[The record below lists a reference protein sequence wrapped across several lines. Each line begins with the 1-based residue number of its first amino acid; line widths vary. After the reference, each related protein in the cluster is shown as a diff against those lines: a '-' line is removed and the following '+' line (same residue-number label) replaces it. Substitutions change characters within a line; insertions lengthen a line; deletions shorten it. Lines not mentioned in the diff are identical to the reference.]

1 VTVLQREA
9 VVAELRAR
17 REAPAK
23 VDELDVACRDDN
35 SDTETPSSDVAEV
48 SITSVVQNKD
58 YTAYIMR
65 CTARAG
71 PEVWQVRG
79 SARPRRARKPSRP
92 RVAASC
98 GLGRPGARPAL
109 AGLEALQ

>member
-1 VTVLQREA
+1 MQREA
-9 VVAELRAR
+9 VVAELQAR
-17 REAPAK
+17 REAPQRVRVERSEQHSAH
-23 VDELDVACRDDN
+23 
-35 SDTETPSSDVAEV
+35 SDVAAV

-71 PEVWQVRG
+71 PEIWQVRG
-79 SARPRRARKPSRP
+79 SARSRRARASRP
-92 RVAASC
+92 AAFW
-98 GLGRPGARPAL
+98 GGPEPVRPTP

>member
-1 VTVLQREA
+1 MAFASLIRRGPNVTVLQREA

-65 CTARAG
+65 CTARSG

-79 SARPRRARKPSRP
+79 SRPGRARKPS
-92 RVAASC
+92 
-98 GLGRPGARPAL
+98 LW
-109 AGLEALQ
+109 

>member
-1 VTVLQREA
+1 MTALQREA

-17 REAPAK
+17 REAPQRVRMERNEQHSAH
-23 VDELDVACRDDN
+23 
-35 SDTETPSSDVAEV
+35 SDVAAV
-48 SITSVVQNKD
+48 GITSVVQNKD

-79 SARPRRARKPSRP
+79 SARARRARKPSRP

-98 GLGRPGARPAL
+98 VLGRPGARPAL

>member
-1 VTVLQREA
+1 MTVPNVAYCVLQREA
-9 VVAELRAR
+9 VVSELRAR
-17 REAPAK
+17 REAPQP
-23 VDELDVACRDDN
+23 VQPVQR
-35 SDTETPSSDVAEV
+35 SPSPSPRSSDVAEV

-79 SARPRRARKPSRP
+79 SRPGCARKPS
-92 RVAASC
+92 
-98 GLGRPGARPAL
+98 LW
-109 AGLEALQ
+109 